1 MRQYTSVFPS
11 ACPEMIRGVRASSI
25 SMESTSSTIAK
36 ARPLYALGGMAHH
49 IIAQV
54 IEAEFVV
61 GSIGYISRVCALLV
75 PMFHLGKDDAH
86 ADVEKPIDTPHP
98 FGIALREVIVHGN
111 QMNSLAGQRVEIS
124 RQGSHQSL
132 AFTCTHL
139 GNLTLM
145 QRHATDELHV
155 EMAHSQNTFACL
167 PHNRERIWQKRIN
180 GCPFTRRCLNSP
192 VLARSSSSVSASIDS
207 LEGIDASYVLGIL
220 LD

>member
-1 MRQYTSVFPS
+1 
-11 ACPEMIRGVRASSI
+11 
-25 SMESTSSTIAK
+25 
-36 ARPLYALGGMAHH
+36 MAHH

-54 IEAEFVV
+54 IEAKFVV

-124 RQGSHQSL
+124 RQGSHQRL
-132 AFTCTHL
+132 AFTRTHL

-167 PHNRERIWQKRIN
+167 PHNRERIWQKRID
-180 GCPFTRRCLNSP
+180 GCPFTEAL
-192 VLARSSSSVSASIDS
+192 LEFAGLGAKFFVSQRLHRS